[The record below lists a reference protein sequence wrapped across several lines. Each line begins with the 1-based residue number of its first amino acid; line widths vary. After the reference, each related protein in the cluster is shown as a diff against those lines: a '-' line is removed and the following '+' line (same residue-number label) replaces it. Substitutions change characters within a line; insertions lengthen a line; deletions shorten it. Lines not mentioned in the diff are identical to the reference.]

1 MHDPRGFHGMGLAYA
16 YSSRGGCHNAHSVL
30 PVEQGMVSQPE
41 LGLEENYVGTSSEGK
56 AAMVVTCENY
66 GLLMNC
72 LCQCHFVNFATPPAE
87 LLKALNA
94 VTGWSLSMDGL
105 LACGERIWYLKR
117 ALVNLMGVRDR
128 DDVLP
133 RKVLTA
139 LEDGAAAGSVP
150 DLELMKREYKV
161 LRGLSEEGLPRPE
174 VLQRLGLDEVAVRLY
189 PS

>member
-1 MHDPRGFHGMGLAYA
+1 
-16 YSSRGGCHNAHSVL
+16 
-30 PVEQGMVSQPE
+30 
-41 LGLEENYVGTSSEGK
+41 
-56 AAMVVTCENY
+56 
-66 GLLMNC
+66 
-72 LCQCHFVNFATPPAE
+72 
-87 LLKALNA
+87 
-94 VTGWSLSMDGL
+94 MDDL

-174 VLQRLGLDEVAVRLY
+174 VLQRLRLDEVAVRLY